1 MESFITKLKSI
12 EQRLSKERGRF
23 WFFAL
28 LQRDDSPGK
37 WDLLV
42 SAEWLQEKER
52 KSLDHIT
59 AAIEQEFD
67 QDDLL
72 QLSRVVVLNPDNPIV
87 QDLTTAFSQEHK
99 LTRIQNIT
107 VNGMHFI
114 QGVIIT
120 SRRPKSR
127 RPKTDM
133 APA

>member
-1 MESFITKLKSI
+1 MDSLIAKLKSI

-23 WFFAL
+23 WLFAL
-28 LQRDDSPGK
+28 LQRDDFPGK

-42 SAEWLQEKER
+42 SGEWLQEKER
-52 KSLDHIT
+52 KSLDHVI

-87 QDLTTAFSQEHK
+87 QDLTTVFSQEHK
-99 LTRIQNIT
+99 LTRIQNIM

-120 SRRPKSR
+120 SRRPK
-127 RPKTDM
+127 TDM